1 FVAEG
6 KIGSACDLLKDLM
19 SAGYRADLSILNS
32 LIEGLCNANKI
43 GKAYKLFQFMVQ
55 EGLSPNFVTMRNLG
69 LHVIEDLSN
78 FFSFM
83 VGKGGR
89 EYKALETLKYLKA
102 RGFCNVSIYSIII
115 QALHKIGDVK
125 GKQKGFRHDFFQIT
139 RFVLYC
145 LNRTNYFRAADQVPE
160 LMNMQGKPPTEK
172 QFEIL
177 IRMHSDAG
185 RGLRVYYVYEKM
197 KKFGIKP
204 RVFLYNRVMDA
215 LVKTDHLDLALA
227 VYEDFKEDGLVEESV
242 TFMILIKGL
251 CREGRIDEAF
261 ELLGR
266 MRENLCKP
274 DVFTY
279 TAMIR
284 VLIAKGN
291 LDGCLT
297 VWEEILKDGVD
308 PDAMAHTTLITAL
321 CKGNVAEKGC
331 EVFEEMKKKKYLIDR
346 AVYGSLIEAFVAEG
360 KIGSACDLLKA
371 LMSSGYRADLSI
383 LNSLIEGL
391 CNANKI
397 GKAYKLFQF
406 TVQEGLSPDFV
417 TVNPILALYAEQSR
431 MDEICKLLEQ
441 MRKLGLH
448 VIDDLSNFFSFMV
461 GKGGSIIIQALH
473 KIGDVKGAL
482 SLFEEMKDSEYIP
495 DSSTYS
501 NVIPCF
507 VDVGDVKAA
516 CSCYNKMKE
525 KSWVPTISAY
535 RSLVYGLCNIGE
547 IDAALTLVHDCL
559 GNVTSWPMDFEYTL
573 SIIHACR
580 SCDAKKVIDIDEMME
595 QGCPLNDLIYSAVI
609 SGMCDNGSLEEARK
623 VFTSMR
629 ERKLLTEANLII
641 YEELL
646 IDHMK
651 KKTAGLVLSGLK
663 FFGLESKLKLKGTCY
678 MDWFL
683 VFIFVLLLWVVSL
696 CKVLYASHLSTVSFL
711 SKGEDAQKR
720 KVMLVAFDT
729 LMMRLCIT
737 LLQVFFA
744 NYPLFDFKRAHCTHF
759 MFVNRKAMKPEDH
772 VQVPLYFLGDSRN
785 ADGKG
790 NVRKEELY
798 HDGKGNVRKEEL
810 YHAGSSLKDG
820 FDNMWSAILIS
831 KIIQEETASQGIDL
845 LITFD
850 SYGISG
856 HRNHRDLHNGICE
869 INVYGLGGSND
880 HCLSWLLI
888 YFQLS
893 TSIIMQKYSG
903 PIDLWLSALLGS
915 SSRGQRHCLLN
926 EHPVKSFMAMA
937 QHQSQWIWFQELF
950 VVFSSY
956 TYVNTLRRIN
966 L

>member
-1 FVAEG
+1 MPPKPETSTTNKLYFYYGHRKPSQNRPTVQGGLFSNRKTLNPNPSSTHKQKFPKPFEFT
-6 KIGSACDLLKDLM
+6 KWDPNSVQ
-19 SAGYRADLSILNS
+19 SSIPTKTQS
-32 LIEGLCNANKI
+32 EKYFSIA
-43 GKAYKLFQFMVQ
+43 QS
-55 EGLSPNFVTMRNLG
+55 LSPLARYICDSFRKHKHWCPAIITDLDKLRRVTPKLVTEVLKVQTDPR
-69 LHVIEDLSN
+69 LSSK
-78 FFSFM
+78 FFHW
-83 VGKGGR
+83 
-89 EYKALETLKYLKA
+89 A
-102 RGFCNVSIYSIII
+102 
-115 QALHKIGDVK
+115 
-125 GKQKGFRHDFFQIT
+125 GKQKGFRHDFASYNAFA
-139 RFVLYC
+139 YC

-197 KKFGIKP
+197 QKFGIKP

-215 LVKTDHLDLALA
+215 LVKTDHLDLAMA

-274 DVFTY
+274 DVFAY

-297 VWEEILKDGVD
+297 VWEEMCKDGVD
-308 PDAMAHTTLITAL
+308 PDAMAYTTVITAL
-321 CKGNVAEKGC
+321 CKGKVVEKGY
-331 EVFEEMKKKKYLIDR
+331 ELFKEMKKKEYLIDR

-360 KIGSACDLLKA
+360 KIGSACDLLKD

-441 MRKLGLH
+441 MQKLGLC

-461 GKGGSIIIQALH
+461 GKGGREYKALETLKYLKARGFCNVSVYSIIIQALH

-495 DSSTYS
+495 DSSAYS
-501 NVIPCF
+501 NIIPCF
-507 VDVGDVKAA
+507 VDGGDVKAA

-525 KSWVPTISAY
+525 KSWVPTVSAY
-535 RSLVYGLCNIGE
+535 SSLVYGLCKIGE
-547 IDAALTLVHDCL
+547 IDAALTLVRDCL
-559 GNVTSWPMDFEYTL
+559 GNVTSGPMDFKYTL

-580 SCDAKKVIDIDEMME
+580 SCDAKKVIDIVDEMME
-595 QGCPLNDLIYSAVI
+595 QGCPLNNLIYSAVI
-609 SGMCDNGSLEEARK
+609 SGMCDHGTLEEAKK

-629 ERKLLTEANLII
+629 ERKLLTEANLIV

-663 FFGLESKLKLKGTCY
+663 FFGLESKLK
-678 MDWFL
+678 
-683 VFIFVLLLWVVSL
+683 
-696 CKVLYASHLSTVSFL
+696 
-711 SKGEDAQKR
+711 SKGS
-720 KVMLVAFDT
+720 T
-729 LMMRLCIT
+729 
-737 LLQVFFA
+737 
-744 NYPLFDFKRAHCTHF
+744 
-759 MFVNRKAMKPEDH
+759 
-772 VQVPLYFLGDSRN
+772 
-785 ADGKG
+785 
-790 NVRKEELY
+790 
-798 HDGKGNVRKEEL
+798 
-810 YHAGSSLKDG
+810 
-820 FDNMWSAILIS
+820 IL
-831 KIIQEETASQGIDL
+831 
-845 LITFD
+845 
-850 SYGISG
+850 
-856 HRNHRDLHNGICE
+856 
-869 INVYGLGGSND
+869 
-880 HCLSWLLI
+880 
-888 YFQLS
+888 
-893 TSIIMQKYSG
+893 
-903 PIDLWLSALLGS
+903 P
-915 SSRGQRHCLLN
+915 
-926 EHPVKSFMAMA
+926 
-937 QHQSQWIWFQELF
+937 
-950 VVFSSY
+950 
-956 TYVNTLRRIN
+956 
-966 L
+966 